1 MLATWIISYCDRI
14 FKIIFLINLKGEH
27 NEIKIMLSKH
37 MYLLSLHLLKKIFFF
52 YLRTLASLLLKNYF
66 F

>member
-37 MYLLSLHLLKKIFFF
+37 MYLLSLHLLKKIFRVY
-52 YLRTLASLLLKNYF
+52 YLRTIF
-66 F
+66 FKYIYTVC